1 MKLTISKSKNS
12 ESFYISKS
20 YIDNSGKSTTTTV
33 RKLGTLAELIVEHG
47 PTRDDVVAWCRSEV
61 AAETKKYKEAREAKS
76 VQVIFHADKELDY
89 SQRKLFEGG
98 YLFPQAVYY
107 KLQLDK
113 ICKKIKQRHQYEYD
127 LNAIMS
133 DLIYN
138 RILDPRSKLSAYKA
152 AQAYLEAPTYEIH
165 DVYRAL
171 SVLAQES
178 DFIQAEVFKNSNYFG
193 KRNDRIL
200 YYDCSNFYFEI
211 EQEDGDKKYGKSKE
225 HRPNPIIQMGL
236 FIDGD
241 GIPLAF
247 STFPGNQNEQT
258 SLKPLETKILQ
269 QFGHEKFIYCSD
281 AGLAS
286 NSNRKFNHTGERAF
300 IVTQSIKKLDAEN
313 KKLAL
318 SKEGFKRLS
327 DNKKV
332 SAADMEAG
340 DSDELYYKEIP
351 YVSGNIDQLLII
363 TYSPKYAVYQKAVR
377 DAQVERAN
385 AMIKNGSLKKNRKNP
400 NDPARF
406 VGKDACTSDGEIA
419 EIHYYLDEQKVAD
432 EEMYDGLYAVCTDL
446 IDDEVKDILKVS
458 EGRWQIEECFRIMKT
473 DFSARPVY
481 VRREDRIQAH
491 FLICFLALLIYR
503 LLEKQLDD
511 KYTCEEILDKLKSI
525 KFADIKGQGYM
536 PTYIRDKLT
545 DALHKTCGFK
555 TDYEFITKADMRGIE
570 KKSKQR

>member
-1 MKLTISKSKNS
+1 MKLTISTSKNS

-20 YIDNSGKSTTTTV
+20 YIDNTGKSTTATV
-33 RKLGTLAELIVEHG
+33 RKLGTLSELLEEHG
-47 PTRDDVVAWCRSEV
+47 PTRDDVISWCRSEV
-61 AAETKKYKEAREAKS
+61 AAETKKYKQARKAKS
-76 VQVIFHADKELDY
+76 VQVVFYADRELDY
-89 SQRKLFEGG
+89 DQQKLFDGG
-98 YLFPQAVYY
+98 YLFPQSVYY

-113 ICKKIKQRHQYEYD
+113 ICKKIKHRHQYEYD
-127 LNAIMS
+127 LNAILS

-152 AQAYLEAPTYEIH
+152 TQSYLEAPSYEIH

-171 SVLAQES
+171 SVLAKEL
-178 DFIQAEVFKNSNYFG
+178 DFIQSEVYKNTNYFG

-211 EQEDGDKKYGKSKE
+211 EQEDGNKKYGKSKE
-225 HRPNPIIQMGL
+225 HRPNPIVQMGL

-247 STFPGNQNEQT
+247 SIFAGNQNEQK

-269 QFGHEKFIYCSD
+269 DFGHDKFIYCSD

-286 NSNRKFNHTGERAF
+286 TDNRKFNHLGERAF

-313 KKLAL
+313 KELAL
-318 SKEGFKRLS
+318 SKDGFKRLS
-327 DNKKV
+327 DNKKI
-332 SAADMEAG
+332 SASEIEKD

-351 YVSGNIDQLLII
+351 YISGNIDQLLIV
-363 TYSPKYAVYQKAVR
+363 TYSPKYAAYQKAIR
-377 DAQVERAN
+377 EAQVERAR
-385 AMIKNGSLKKNRKNP
+385 AMINKDALKKNCKNP
-400 NDPARF
+400 NDLARF
-406 VGKDACTSDGEIA
+406 IGKDACTKDGEVADIR
-419 EIHYYLDEQKVAD
+419 YYLDETKVAD
-432 EEMYDGLYAVCTDL
+432 EAAYDGLYAVCTDL
-446 IDDEVKDILKVS
+446 IDDDVKDILKVS

-481 VRREDRIQAH
+481 IRRDDRIEAH
-491 FLICFLALLIYR
+491 FLICFLGLLIYR
-503 LLEKQLDD
+503 LLEKQLGN
-511 KYTCEEILDKLKSI
+511 KYTCEEILNKLKSI

-536 PTYIRDKLT
+536 PTYVRDKLT
-545 DALHKTCGFK
+545 DDLHQTCGFK
-555 TDYEFITKADMRGIE
+555 TDYEFITKADMRTIE